1 MKGTGGK
8 PQSRL
13 TPIVISRHLRAN
25 RKART
30 MIKLPAFVRLLNDT
44 YGSSI
49 TYGRGLNHAVS
60 GKIPAVMNDTGTRWM
75 VDPAALPRVAEA
87 LGLTGS
93 LTHTS

>member
-1 MKGTGGK
+1 MRGTNGK
-8 PQSRL
+8 SKSGH
-13 TPIVISRHLRAN
+13 TPFVTSRHLRAN
-25 RKART
+25 RKARI

-75 VDPAALPRVAEA
+75 VDPAVLPRVAEA
-87 LGLTGS
+87 LGLTKLQS
-93 LTHTS
+93 AA